1 MRNYLRCFSSIFVA
15 AFMCLVTVPAAA
27 QTLPPP
33 IRVVACEPQPP
44 SLVVPGFVPGFYP
57 MGPYYW
63 YDVYGYRFL
72 EPPIANNPTLS
83 IDYFNVSPKVA
94 KEVEFGLIARGH
106 LVAEVR
112 DVGTFSPNAEIKHT
126 FGLNP
131 NVFPIGTALPA
142 CVPLRVSFVDDTK
155 WINPHLPAFRRSIYR

>member
-1 MRNYLRCFSSIFVA
+1 MRSYSRVSSILFAIFV
-15 AFMCLVTVPAAA
+15 CLVCAPAAA

-33 IRVVACEPQPP
+33 VHVAACDPQPP
-44 SLVVPGFVPGFYP
+44 SVVVPGYVHGFYP
-57 MGPYYW
+57 VGPYYW
-63 YDVYGYRFL
+63 HDVYGYRFL
-72 EPPIANNPTLS
+72 EPPITNNPTLS

-94 KEVEFGLIARGH
+94 TEVEFGLVARGH

-131 NVFPIGTALPA
+131 NVFPLGTGLAA
-142 CVPLRVSFVDDTK
+142 CVPLRVTFADATT
-155 WINPHLPAFRRSIYR
+155 WINPHLPAFRSSIYR